1 MLHQTQTN
9 LRNTMKTNIQ
19 LMPEYDALLQE
30 DEDECTLDCGCRMW
44 RDGEE
49 FAWKFCQRHALVSP
63 WPNPLSVVA
72 EVAADASSE
81 IARAH
86 VALSEALEDE
96 DGGNDEVRSAAVDV
110 CDALNA
116 LQVRA
121 KGALPASEDQD
132 ECEDGVGQ
140 FLAVPKDL
148 WGKLCCLAEG
158 VAWSAEGA
166 SSFIREARGV
176 CGEIDSFYGKPAPSG
191 EVVGK

>member
-9 LRNTMKTNIQ
+9 LRNIMNIQ
-19 LMPEYDALLQE
+19 NKAAGIPQSANFQVIRSPGWVVY
-30 DEDECTLDCGCRMW
+30 G
-44 RDGEE
+44 E
-49 FAWKFCQRHALVSP
+49 FASRNEAEAFMETCPHDEGGSVFIHEVPDMVPVSAFP
-63 WPNPLSVVA
+63 T
-72 EVAADASSE
+72 
-81 IARAH
+81 
-86 VALSEALEDE
+86 
-96 DGGNDEVRSAAVDV
+96 
-110 CDALNA
+110 
-116 LQVRA
+116 
-121 KGALPASEDQD
+121 SEDQD